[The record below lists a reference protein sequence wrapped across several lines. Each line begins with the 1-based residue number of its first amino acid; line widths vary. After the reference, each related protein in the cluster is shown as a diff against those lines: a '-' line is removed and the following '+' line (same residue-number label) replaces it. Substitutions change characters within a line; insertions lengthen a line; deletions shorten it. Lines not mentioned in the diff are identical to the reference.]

1 MSRELSCL
9 PAPKFRVH
17 LKFWPCER
25 FFFLEFQSPAQSLMV
40 LRLDLFFIRNS
51 STSVIHSA
59 CPELDVVQVL
69 STRLPRFHLA
79 ELCVFPRCVQL
90 TFCVP
95 STHPFATAFASASV
109 ELKDTVAS
117 VTLQCLNGYSPVFS
131 PAPEVEHLFFRTSCP
146 ITDINTFQRVFCVD
160 QRKLTTHLGL
170 PGDRASLLTCSSFS
184 HHVFRCE
191 GCIEPQ
197 VTHILAQS
205 S

>member
-1 MSRELSCL
+1 
-9 PAPKFRVH
+9 
-17 LKFWPCER
+17 
-25 FFFLEFQSPAQSLMV
+25 MV

-59 CPELDVVQVL
+59 CPELHVVQVL

-117 VTLQCLNGYSPVFS
+117 VTLQCLNGYSPIFS
-131 PAPEVEHLFFRTSCP
+131 PAPEVEHLFFGHP
-146 ITDINTFQRVFCVD
+146 
-160 QRKLTTHLGL
+160 
-170 PGDRASLLTCSSFS
+170 
-184 HHVFRCE
+184 
-191 GCIEPQ
+191 
-197 VTHILAQS
+197 AQ
-205 S
+205 